1 MLVTSIPQYIQGLTN
16 AKVDLTT
23 TDATVLYTA
32 PSGADFNASVVS
44 SIIVSED
51 SGNADTLTLT
61 ITNGSDVFSLFKV
74 KAVGANGTVE
84 LLTRDLVLQSG
95 EILNNLHTEYAEF
108 KKGDDIFSL
117 ENKNIILKIDAEGH
131 EKEVIQGLENN
142 LNKNSILLQIEI
154 FDKNFDVMNNIL
166 KDKNFNQIHM
176 IKSDGKKDY
185 YYKNY

>member
-74 KAVGANGTVE
+74 KAVGANGTIE

-95 EILNNLHTEYAEF
+95 EILKATAATANRLHVVA
-108 KKGDDIFSL
+108 S
-117 ENKNIILKIDAEGH
+117 
-131 EKEVIQGLENN
+131 IQELSKTRVTTSA
-142 LNKNSILLQIEI
+142 LAQI
-154 FDKNFDVMNNIL
+154 
-166 KDKNFNQIHM
+166 
-176 IKSDGKKDY
+176 
-185 YYKNY
+185 